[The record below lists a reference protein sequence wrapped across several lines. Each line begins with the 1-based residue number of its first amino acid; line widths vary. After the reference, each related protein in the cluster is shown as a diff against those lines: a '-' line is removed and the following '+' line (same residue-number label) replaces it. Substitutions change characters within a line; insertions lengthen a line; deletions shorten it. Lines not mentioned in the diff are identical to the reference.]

1 MSEVVSLGTRLREL
15 RKERNLSQRDLAGQ
29 AGVSANAISLIERGE
44 ISPSVAT
51 LQRLATTL
59 SVKMSYFFERSD
71 VQTNVIYL
79 KAGNRSVLTSG
90 GVTIGSVSQR
100 LRTQELE
107 PFFVTL
113 APGAGSGRQ
122 PVIHLGHEFVYCLSG
137 AVEYRIDDAVYLL
150 ERGDILLFEAELPH
164 HWHNPT
170 TEQTELLLILQAP
183 NESYESIRRHF
194 SSYPSLKH
202 MS

>member
-71 VQTNVIYL
+71 VETNIIYL
-79 KAGNRSVLTSG
+79 KAAARSVLISG

-100 LRTQELE
+100 LRTQEME

-113 APGAGSGRQ
+113 APGAGSGRH

-137 AVEYRIDDAVYLL
+137 AVEYRIDDTVYLL
-150 ERGDILLFEAELPH
+150 EKGDVLLFEAELPH

-170 TEQTELLLILQAP
+170 TGETELLLILQSS

-202 MS
+202 IG